1 MKRLLALAALLLSIQ
16 WQNAH
21 AEMQQYGRYEVYY
34 SLFATDFLRPEIARA
49 YGLVRANDRA
59 LLNIAVRRTEPTGG
73 SVPIKA
79 VVDGTR
85 SDLIHKRE
93 LQFQEVIEEGA
104 IYYLVEF
111 PFRNEETHYL
121 ELRIRPEGDTST
133 LDLRFNQTLYVD

>member
-1 MKRLLALAALLLSIQ
+1 MKRLLALAALLLSIH

-21 AEMQQYGRYEVYY
+21 AEMRQYGRYEVYY

-79 VVDGTR
+79 VVEGTR

-93 LQFQEVIEEGA
+93 LQFQEIVEEAA

-121 ELRIRPEGDTST
+121 ELRIHPEGDSST
-133 LDLRFNQTLYVD
+133 LDLRFNQTLFVD